1 MRQDMDLFAER
12 SGGFYTVI
20 GRRSGRGAWIALL
33 FVIATITAML
43 AGLPSDARAQGN
55 QNLYTDNLSST
66 WQNWSWCRTDFAS
79 ADVAHTGSRS
89 LKVSLDSSGMG
100 LYLHC
105 SPQSDTL
112 YSSLVFWIH
121 GGSKTGRKLAIAGVL
136 NNAAQISVALDS
148 YIDGGVVTA
157 GQWHRVI
164 VPLTDLRVN
173 AVTKFCGFEIVDTSG
188 GPQLPFYMDD
198 IYLGAGLVP
207 RPPPAPLNLTA
218 APGNGAIALAWTA
231 SVGASSYSVKR
242 SLVSGGPYT
251 TVAAGLGGTTY
262 LDAGLL
268 AGTTCYYVVTAT
280 SSVGES
286 GLSNQASAT
295 TLFTPNLTGL
305 FSTGLDNWGFPLADG
320 LQDAHYTLV
329 SMPSGGGAYAPFV
342 TLQKSPIQPSLWL
355 ADSAASKWISPS
367 ADESLNTDLPGTY
380 IYETT
385 FTVSGNPA
393 RVGVSGRALA
403 DNQITA
409 IVLNG
414 VTIVAGLP
422 ASLNVWGG
430 FTLGSGFVAGTNTL
444 RFTVVNTGAS
454 VTNPSGFR
462 CELIPYSY

>member
-1 MRQDMDLFAER
+1 MRQNTDLSGRQGGDPVMRR
-12 SGGFYTVI
+12 SGG
-20 GRRSGRGAWIALL
+20 RSGWIALL
-33 FVIATITAML
+33 LMIATL
-43 AGLPSDARAQGN
+43 AGLPSTARTQGN
-55 QNLYTDNLSST
+55 QSLYTDNLSPT

-79 ADVAHTGSRS
+79 ADVAHTGTRS
-89 LKVSLDSSGMG
+89 LKVSLDSALMG

-136 NNAAQISVALDS
+136 NNVAQISVPLDS
-148 YIDGGVVTA
+148 YIDGGVVTL

-188 GPQLPFYMDD
+188 GPQQAFYLDD
-198 IYLGAGLVP
+198 IYLGAGLVQ
-207 RPPPAPLNLTA
+207 RPPLAPQNLTA

-251 TVAAGLGGTTY
+251 TVAVGLGGTTY
-262 LDAGLL
+262 LDAGLI

-295 TLFTPNLTGL
+295 TLFTPSLTGL
-305 FSTGLDNWGFPLADG
+305 FSTGLDHWGFPLADG

-329 SMPSGGGAYAPFV
+329 SVPSGGAYAPFV
-342 TLQKSPIQPSLWL
+342 TLQKYPIQSPQWL
-355 ADSAASKWISPS
+355 ADTAASKWISPT
-367 ADESLNTDLPGTY
+367 ADESLNADLPGTY

-403 DNQITA
+403 DNQVTA

-414 VTIVAGLP
+414 VTVVGGLP
-422 ASLNVWGG
+422 ASMNVWSG

-444 RFTVVNTGAS
+444 RFIVVNYNTGGG
-454 VTNPSGFR
+454 NPSGFR